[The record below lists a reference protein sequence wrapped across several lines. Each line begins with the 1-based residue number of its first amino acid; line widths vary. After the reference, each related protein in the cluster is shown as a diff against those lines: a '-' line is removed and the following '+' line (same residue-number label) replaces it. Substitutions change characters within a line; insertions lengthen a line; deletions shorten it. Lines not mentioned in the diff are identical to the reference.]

1 MPLAGVGRVPAMRA
15 RRPLLHVA
23 AIAVAV
29 AVGVHLLMHVQTHP
43 VGVAAAMAVHADHVT
58 TPTTAIAAGAAGHTS
73 GGHGHLMA
81 ALCMAVLADAAV
93 TLGFALVAAANPH
106 TTPQRVATPRLPDRL
121 LRAPPAFLSR
131 IDAGVLLRV

>member
-1 MPLAGVGRVPAMRA
+1 MRA

-23 AIAVAV
+23 AVAVAV
-29 AVGVHLLMHVQTHP
+29 TVGVHLLMHVQAHP
-43 VGVAAAMAVHADHVT
+43 AGVAAAVPVHPDLAVVH
-58 TPTTAIAAGAAGHTS
+58 PTTAVAAGSGGHGS

-81 ALCMAVLADAAV
+81 ALCMAVLADAALTV
-93 TLGFALVAAANPH
+93 GFGLVAAANPCI
-106 TTPQRVATPRLPDRL
+106 TAQRAATARLPDRL